1 LRDHGRHP
9 PHQFPDSFACG
20 VALPLKRCE
29 ARLDL
34 RLLAVLNPFDH
45 RSFDL
50 VKTVDE
56 GAAMGA
62 AVGIGVR
69 RDESL
74 NRVEIL
80 PQRKGLAVIGESPSG
95 KRASSL

>member
-1 LRDHGRHP
+1 
-9 PHQFPDSFACG
+9 
-20 VALPLKRCE
+20 
-29 ARLDL
+29 
-34 RLLAVLNPFDH
+34 
-45 RSFDL
+45 

-74 NRVEIL
+74 NRVKIL
-80 PQRKGLAVIGESPSG
+80 PQRKGLAEIGESPSG